1 MGQRI
6 PITSLRRHSSKP
18 GSVSAM
24 LQLLVIM
31 MRSVRLFGRIDHFR
45 VVKIA
50 ILILLLLGTCTYHY
64 VKEDEH
70 VVRYLN
76 GLSEGEIAHLPYW
89 KVVNKQRNLIRITD
103 NTRFLDV
110 YPGTDDIQR
119 GYRVSLTV
127 IKRGESL
134 YLQKYHTHTTMRRV
148 KIWVSILPL
157 LTIFL
162 LFLREYRIDKS
173 KWVFML
179 RNGDY

>member
-1 MGQRI
+1 MF
-6 PITSLRRHSSKP
+6 
-18 GSVSAM
+18 A
-24 LQLLVIM
+24 
-31 MRSVRLFGRIDHFR
+31 RIDYFR

-50 ILILLLLGTCTYHY
+50 ILILLLFGTCTYNY
-64 VKEDEH
+64 VKKDEH
-70 VVRYLN
+70 IVRYLY

-89 KVVNKQRNLIRITD
+89 KVVNKQKHLIRITD

-110 YPGTDDIQR
+110 YLGIDDIQK
-119 GYRVSLTV
+119 GDRVSLTA

-148 KIWVSILPL
+148 KVWVSILPL

-179 RNGDY
+179 RNDDC